1 MNIDYEFVKENI
13 EDFIDTYFKF
23 NPDNL
28 EREKQFRNRWYNT
41 IGKSSPTC
49 KDNTKIAETTIAY
62 IQEIIKLKK
71 EKAVDK
77 KIKKNNHIISLEQ
90 RIKYLEQYEEQS
102 NNWRLVTQFLKNQ
115 LLKHINGFQYQEL
128 VHEELKK
135 INISY
140 FGL

>member
-1 MNIDYEFVKENI
+1 MNIDYEFVKDNI

-71 EKAVDK
+71 ESSVSK
-77 KIKKNNHIISLEQ
+77 KIKKNNHINSLEQ
-90 RIKYLEQYEEQS
+90 RIKYLEQFEYET
-102 NNWRLVTQFLKNQ
+102 NNWRFVTQFLKNQ
-115 LLKHINGFQYQEL
+115 LLKHINEYQYKDL
-128 VHEELKK
+128 INEEFKK
-135 INISY
+135 INVSY